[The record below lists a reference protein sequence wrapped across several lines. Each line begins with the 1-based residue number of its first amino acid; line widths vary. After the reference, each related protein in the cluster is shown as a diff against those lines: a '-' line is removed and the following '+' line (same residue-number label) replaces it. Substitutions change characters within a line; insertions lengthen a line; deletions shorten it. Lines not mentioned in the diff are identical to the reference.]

1 MTACLF
7 QPDSQTAGYIVAI
20 NRGWGMATIR
30 ITTESV
36 AALVKSAV
44 PNKTTFYFDSELAGF
59 GLYRTT
65 TGTGT
70 YFAEFRPVAG
80 GSKKRLKLGRVGT
93 LKANEAREAARRAI
107 ANAALGKDL
116 AQNRSDERASLT
128 VEELVSKYISEHAA
142 KASTA
147 GLYRMLLKKH
157 IGPRL
162 GKIKA
167 VVLTRPD
174 VNRAHSLMSREAPVS
189 ANRAVKL
196 LSAAYGWG
204 ARNSP
209 KVGAPTYVPE
219 GMNPASGA
227 NLNDEERR
235 ERYLTAAEMLAIGN
249 AMAEAETVGLPV
261 DAGDAKHAPKG
272 QLVVTSP
279 YATAAIRL
287 IMLTGAR
294 LREILHLRWDEVD
307 LERGFLQLGD
317 SKTGKKKVYLPTAAV
332 DIIKGL
338 TQLGAFVI
346 AGESAGTKR
355 EKPRADLKRP
365 WAAICKRAGVKNARI
380 HDLRHTFAST
390 GVGDQMGL
398 PVIGAL
404 LGHADPSTTARYAHL
419 ADDAARRAV
428 EAIGGKIAAALNGG
442 K

>member
-1 MTACLF
+1 M
-7 QPDSQTAGYIVAI
+7 SIK
-20 NRGWGMATIR
+20 
-30 ITTESV
+30 ITTDAV
-36 AALVKSAV
+36 AALMKSAV
-44 PNKTTFYFDSELAGF
+44 PNRTTYYFDEDLAGF

-93 LKANEAREAARRAI
+93 LKPNEAREAARKAI

-116 AQNRSDERASLT
+116 AKDRSDERASVT
-128 VEELVSKYISEHAA
+128 VEELVSRYISEHTA

-174 VNRAHSLMSREAPVS
+174 VNRAHSLMSREARVS

-204 ARNSP
+204 ARNSS

-227 NLNDEERR
+227 NLNEEKKRK
-235 ERYLTAAEMLAIGN
+235 RYLGADELRAIGN
-249 AMAEAETVGLPV
+249 AMIEAETVGLPV
-261 DAGDAKHAPKG
+261 DAGTAKHAPKG
-272 QLVVTSP
+272 QLVVMSP
-279 YATAAIRL
+279 YAAAAIRL

-294 LREILHLRWDEVD
+294 LREILNLRWTEVD
-307 LERGFLQLGD
+307 LDHGVLRLPD
-317 SKTGKKKVYLPTAAV
+317 SKSGDKDIYLPTAAIE
-332 DIIKGL
+332 IIKAL
-338 TQLGAFVI
+338 TRVGAYVI

-419 ADDAARRAV
+419 ADEAAKRAV
-428 EAIGGKIAAALNGG
+428 EAIGGKIAAAIAGS